1 MTSVWD
7 QIKDWVLVGALLA
20 IALGVMFAQNQP
32 LVRAVR
38 AGALE
43 TTARLESTF
52 AWVGNYF
59 RALDENER
67 LRSENVALA
76 GEVAR
81 SREARNQNTRLKAML
96 GLRDTTRLEVEPTR
110 ILSKDLTGQQN
121 TITIGAGRKDSVEV
135 GMPVIDERGSILGRV
150 ELVSASFSQVM
161 PYLSIDFRVPA
172 KVQSL
177 DAEGIVRWTGDR
189 RDRLLME
196 HVVQT
201 QPVLPGQRVV
211 TSGSS
216 GTFPPGLSVGFV
228 DSVATSPGRNEYNVQ
243 VVPASPLSE
252 AQYAFVILSAPR
264 MDEEAARRASGNV
277 SQQ

>member
-7 QIKDWVLVGALLA
+7 QIKDWVLVGILLV
-20 IALGVMFAQNQP
+20 ISLGVMLTQNQA

-52 AWVGNYF
+52 AWVGNYL

-67 LRSENVALA
+67 LRAENIALA

-81 SREARNQNTRLKAML
+81 SREARLQNTRLEAML
-96 GLRDTTRLEVEPTR
+96 GFRDTTRLKVEPTR
-110 ILSKDLTGQQN
+110 IITKSLTGQQ
-121 TITIGAGRKDSVEV
+121 TFFTIGAGSEDSVEV
-135 GMPVIDERGSILGRV
+135 GMPVIDERGSVLGKV
-150 ELVSASFSQVM
+150 ALVSPSFSRVM
-161 PYLSIDFRVPA
+161 PYLNTDFRVPA

-177 DAEGIVRWTGDR
+177 GAEGIVRWTGNR

-196 HVVQT
+196 HVVKT

-216 GTFPPGLSVGFV
+216 GVFPTGLSVGFV
-228 DSVATSPGRNEYNVQ
+228 DSVATSPGRNEYDVQ
-243 VVPASPLSE
+243 IVPASPLDE
-252 AQYAFVILSAPR
+252 AHYAFVILSAPR
-264 MDEEAARRASGNV
+264 TGEADAERPAARSA
-277 SQQ
+277 Q